1 MLTVDEHD
9 LIRRK
14 HLVDGMSQRAIAQEL
29 GYARNTVAK
38 AIAHPIPPG
47 YRLSKPRSKPAIDPV
62 KHIIDA
68 WLEQDKH
75 GHPKQRHTGQRIW
88 ERLCDEHKFKGSATA
103 VRRYIRESKQ
113 YAQEVF
119 MPLAFE
125 PGEEAQVDWHE
136 GWIEENG
143 IERKAQFFCMRL
155 CYSKA
160 SFVWAY
166 ERANLESFL
175 DGHVRAFA
183 HFGGVPKRLAY
194 DNLKSAVVQVGKG
207 RDRRLNKRFRELRSW
222 YLFDTRFCNVARGN
236 EKGDVENLAK
246 RSERTYLTPI
256 PAVGALTELGPKL
269 LEDCRKDLDLPGP
282 RPHQAKTRREMFEEE
297 KRCLLRVQEHLFP
310 ACREIGTF
318 IDKRSL
324 VQFETNS
331 YSASVR
337 WAHHRVS
344 VKAFVDRVE
353 VWCEHQQVAV
363 HRRSYDKGQYI
374 LLPEHYLMLLK
385 IKPGSLDNARAF
397 KGQPWGED
405 FALMRREL
413 EYRYDPDGTRKY
425 INILLLFSQYP
436 QEDVK
441 QAVSLCVSRRAFS
454 DEAVLGVLR
463 NEPLRPT
470 TRLDLSDRPELLEV
484 DSGVRPAD
492 IYDQLLDGEEV
503 AA

>member
-1 MLTVDEHD
+1 MLTVDDYE

-14 HLVDGMSQRAIAQEL
+14 HLVDGQSQREIAREL

-47 YRLSKPRSKPAIDPV
+47 YRLNQPRAKPKIDAF
-62 KHIIDA
+62 KAIIDA
-68 WLEQDKH
+68 WLEADRAVQR
-75 GHPKQRHTGQRIW
+75 KQRHTARRVY
-88 ERLCDEHKFKGSATA
+88 ERLRDEYGFDGHSST
-103 VRRYIRESKQ
+103 VRRYVRQAKRH
-113 YAQEVF
+113 AREVF

-143 IERKAQFFCMRL
+143 VQRKGQFFCMRL

-160 SFVWAY
+160 SFVWPY

-183 HFGGVPKRLAY
+183 YFGGVPKRLAY
-194 DNLKSAVVQVGKG
+194 DNLKSAVIQVMPG
-207 RDRRLNKRFRELRSW
+207 RKRKLNRRFRELRSW

-256 PAVGALTELGPKL
+256 PVVGALRELGPKMM
-269 LEDCRKDLDLPGP
+269 EQCRADLGLPGP
-282 RPHQAKTRREMFEEE
+282 RPHQSKTRRELLEEE
-297 KRCLLRVQEHLFP
+297 KRCFHRLP
-310 ACREIGTF
+310 AQAFEACQQVSTF

-324 VQFETNS
+324 VQWDTNS
-331 YSASVR
+331 YSAPVR
-337 WAHHRVS
+337 WAHHQVLI
-344 VKAFVDRVE
+344 KAFVERVE
-353 VWCEHQQVAV
+353 LWCGQERIAV
-363 HRRSYDKGQYI
+363 HQRCYDKGQYI
-374 LLPEHYLMLLK
+374 LTPEHYLMLLK
-385 IKPGSLDNARAF
+385 TKPGSLDNARAF

-405 FALMRREL
+405 FDLLRREL
-413 EYRYDPDGTRKY
+413 EYRYDGEGTRKF
-425 INILLLFSQYP
+425 IDVLLLFAKYP
-436 QEDVK
+436 EEDVK
-441 QAVSLCVSRRAFS
+441 QAVHLCVKRRAFS

-463 NEPLRPT
+463 NEPVRPT
-470 TRLDLSDRPELLEV
+470 GRLDLSHRPELMDV
-484 DSGVRPAD
+484 GDGIRPAQV
-492 IYDQLLDGEEV
+492 YDQLLAGEEV